1 MEKRAEAVGREDPER
16 DQGQYVEEVEGEPRG
31 KERRVEIPK
40 DEDRVEAKLREL
52 QRRIKEYRQ
61 EKQQAEERKA
71 KKRKLEDH
79 WEMMR

>member
-1 MEKRAEAVGREDPER
+1 M
-16 DQGQYVEEVEGEPRG
+16 EEVKGEPRG

-52 QRRIKEYRQ
+52 QRKIEEYRQ

-71 KKRKLEDH
+71 KKKRLEDH
-79 WEMMR
+79 WGMMR